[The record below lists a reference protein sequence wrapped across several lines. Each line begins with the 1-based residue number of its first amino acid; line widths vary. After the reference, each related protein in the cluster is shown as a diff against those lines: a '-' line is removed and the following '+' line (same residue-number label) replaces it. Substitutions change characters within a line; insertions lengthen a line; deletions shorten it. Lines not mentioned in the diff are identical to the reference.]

1 LPGIASYATHSI
13 SKLSQ
18 AIKHR
23 VDTIYSDSQA
33 IKDDTSHMRKD
44 ISTLGMGVGAI
55 QQGQSRQQLDNIL
68 EWISSTDFPA
78 QQSDFIARRQDGT
91 GLWFLRSPEFSK
103 WIHGSNPTLF
113 CPGIPGAGK
122 TIMAAT
128 TIDYLRRTLPS
139 NTIGVAYIYCNY
151 NAKADQ
157 NTTSLLAAILK
168 QLVRARPSIAE
179 PVTRLY
185 DRHADQ
191 TRLSLKE
198 ILSALQSILTNYSSV
213 YIVVDALDECQEED
227 GTRRQLLAKLRDLQR
242 KADMRLMVTSR
253 FIPDIE
259 NEFRLALK
267 LEVRASDED
276 VKRFVISQMY
286 RLPKCIQHD
295 TELRRFV
302 QDKIVEAVDGMSA
315 FRTPFMSAV
324 NLQTMPGFFLPVS
337 M

>member
-1 LPGIASYATHSI
+1 LPGITSYATHSI

-18 AIKHR
+18 AIH
-23 VDTIYSDSQA
+23 SDNQA
-33 IKDDTSHMRKD
+33 IKDNTTFIREAIPALRTEID
-44 ISTLGMGVGAI
+44 AI

-91 GLWFLRSPEFSK
+91 GSWFLDSPEFSK
-103 WIHGSNPTLF
+103 WIHGPNQTLF

-128 TIDYLRRTLPS
+128 TIDHLLRTLRS

-151 NAKADQ
+151 KAKANR

-168 QLVRARPSIAE
+168 QLVQAQPSIAA
-179 PVTRLY
+179 PVRRLY
-185 DRHADQ
+185 NDPNR
-191 TRLSLKE
+191 TSTKPSLEE
-198 ILSALQSILTNYSSV
+198 ILSTLQSILTNYSSV
-213 YIVVDALDECQEED
+213 YIVVDALDECQEKD
-227 GTRRQLLAKLRDLQR
+227 GTRSQLLAKLRDLRR
-242 KADMRLMVTSR
+242 KADIRLMVTSR

-259 NEFRLALK
+259 DEFRLVPR
-267 LEVRASDED
+267 LEVQASDAD
-276 VKRFVISQMY
+276 VKRFVMGQMD
-286 RLPKCIQHD
+286 RLPKCVQRD
-295 TELRRFV
+295 NELQKVV

-315 FRTPFMSAV
+315 FRTPFMYGQ
-324 NLQTMPGFFLPVS
+324 LTTMPGFFLPVS